1 MLNTFQLLN
10 AIDSVDQRKIRMVA
24 EIVNEQENK
33 KKLLQETY
41 DTAKS
46 KTSDKGGKNAD
57 GSPKKS
63 VIENKYKAK
72 SLIQKETTKSKV
84 KKLIDAQR
92 KGSKSKKA
100 KTEKTIIQNKIDSL
114 SNYKHWYETISTD
127 DKNNV
132 PIKATQSSSRRKDLL
147 RNITTNIKSLSYQR
161 NKYVLRLNQQY
172 SFAWICIVFLFIGA
186 PLGSIIRK
194 GGYGYPLLFA
204 ILFYMLFIITSIM
217 GEKLVRSGSMHPI
230 LAAWFANLLVMP
242 VAIWLTIKALRDS
255 KFESN
260 RVFSFIGSLFDKL
273 KRKKII
279 LEK

>member
-10 AIDSVDQRKIRMVA
+10 AIDSVDQRKNRLVA
-24 EIVNEQENK
+24 EVINEEENK
-33 KKLLQETY
+33 KKRLQETY
-41 DTAKS
+41 NTTKPGAPK
-46 KTSDKGGKNAD
+46 KNVD
-57 GSPKKS
+57 GSSEKS
-63 VIENKYKAK
+63 VVENKYKAQ

-84 KKLIDAQR
+84 KKLIDAQK

-100 KTEKTIIQNKIDSL
+100 KVKKTIIQNQIDTL
-114 SNYKHWYETISTD
+114 SNYAHWYETISVD

-147 RNITTNIKSLSYQR
+147 RNATTNIKALSYQR
-161 NKYVLRLNQQY
+161 NKYLLRFNQQY

-217 GEKLVRSGSMHPI
+217 GEKLVRSGTMHPI

-260 RVFSFIGSLFDKL
+260 IVFLFIGNLFDKF
-273 KRKKII
+273 KKKKVII
-279 LEK
+279 DK